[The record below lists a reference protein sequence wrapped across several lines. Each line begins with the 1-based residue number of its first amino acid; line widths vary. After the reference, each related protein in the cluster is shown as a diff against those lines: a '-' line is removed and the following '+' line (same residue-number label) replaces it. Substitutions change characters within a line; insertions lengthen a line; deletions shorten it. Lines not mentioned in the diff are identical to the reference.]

1 MAGMAWPMSELEG
14 YEFIGYARR
23 VELLTAIQR
32 QRAELDAREQVL
44 LHAMHADPV
53 PPASAAATHA
63 TARHRRRC

>member
-1 MAGMAWPMSELEG
+1 MSELG
-14 YEFIGYARR
+14 RYEFIGYAWR

-53 PPASAAATHA
+53 PNFDGSPAVD
-63 TARHRRRC
+63 